1 MVTDSEKPHI
11 FKIPVAKYCLQ
22 DIKFC
27 VEGHCLSF
35 CTGKAENKKEL
46 SLSRLKHTT

>member
-22 DIKFC
+22 DIKFF
-27 VEGHCLSF
+27 VGVHCLSS

>member
-11 FKIPVAKYCLQ
+11 FKIPVAKYSFQ
-22 DIKFC
+22 DFNFC
-27 VEGHCLSF
+27 VELHCLSF